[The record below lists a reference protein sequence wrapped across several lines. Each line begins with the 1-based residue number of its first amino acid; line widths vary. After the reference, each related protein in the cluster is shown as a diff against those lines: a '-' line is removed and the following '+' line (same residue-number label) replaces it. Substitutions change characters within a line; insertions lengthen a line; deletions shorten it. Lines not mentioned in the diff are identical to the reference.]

1 MTLLS
6 TALDNITFT
15 YALVLFP
22 APFFWLVIHPAIEFW
37 RRKGNRAYWVALP
50 VWAAGGVALFH
61 FRAPLYAHRL
71 ERSALTWVLGCGVLA
86 LGVWLDRRVLREF
99 SVRRLIGLPEFHPER
114 GVGEVVRGGIYAHLR
129 HPRYL
134 GYILTFFGLALLT
147 GALGIFAL
155 AIVTVLMYVIVAP
168 LEERELRERYG
179 AAYDAYAREVPRF
192 IPRLRRKLSAS
203 VST

>member
-1 MTLLS
+1 MHLLS
-6 TALDNITFT
+6 TTLDAAAFI
-15 YALVLFP
+15 YALLFFP

-37 RRKGNRAYWVALP
+37 RRQGTRAYWIALP
-50 VWAAGGVALFH
+50 VWAGTGWVLFLL
-61 FRAPLYAHRL
+61 RPLIYAHRV
-71 ERSALTWVLGCGVLA
+71 ERSLLTWVMGIMLLA
-86 LGVWLDRRVLREF
+86 LAIWLDRRVLREF
-99 SVRRLIGLPEFHPER
+99 SVRRLVGLPEIHPE
-114 GVGEVVRGGIYAHLR
+114 GGAGEVVRAGIYAYLR

-168 LEERELRERYG
+168 LEERELRNRYG
-179 AAYDAYAREVPRF
+179 AYYSAYAREVPRF
-192 IPRLRRKLSAS
+192 IPRLRRKIRAS

>member
-1 MTLLS
+1 MQMLT
-6 TALDNITFT
+6 TILDVAAFL
-15 YALVLFP
+15 YALAFFP
-22 APFFWLVIHPAIEFW
+22 APFFWLLIHPAIEFW

-50 VWAAGGVALFH
+50 AWAGMGWALYLV
-61 FRAPLYAHRL
+61 RAPLFAHRL
-71 ERSALTWVLGCGVLA
+71 DRGALTWVLGCSVLA
-86 LGVWLDRRVLREF
+86 LVAWLDRQVFREF

-114 GVGEVVRGGIYAHLR
+114 GGDEVVRAGIYAHLR

-134 GYILTFFGLALLT
+134 GYILTFFGLGLLT

-168 LEERELRERYG
+168 FEERELRKRYG

-192 IPRLRRKLSAS
+192 IPRLRRKLRAS